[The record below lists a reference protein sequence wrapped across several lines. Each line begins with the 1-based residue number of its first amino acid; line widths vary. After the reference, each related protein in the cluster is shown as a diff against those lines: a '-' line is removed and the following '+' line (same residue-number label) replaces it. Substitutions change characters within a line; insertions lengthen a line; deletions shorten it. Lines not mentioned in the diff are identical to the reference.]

1 MTDTQ
6 PSDTA
11 DYDFTRISNL
21 LHVVEKTRDYPKL
34 KGIHDAA
41 MQELESHANPPQPEP
56 EPLAAEQE
64 PGEAAQRTES
74 DLRRSF

>member
-1 MTDTQ
+1 MSEQ
-6 PSDTA
+6 
-11 DYDFTRISNL
+11 DFNRIAAL

-34 KGIHDAA
+34 KSIHDSA
-41 MQELESHANPPQPEP
+41 MAELEEHANPAPPE